1 MDTLKLLKAEQIVSM
16 KAKDKIRLGTI
27 RLALAAV
34 KQIEVDTRK
43 ELSES
48 DVISVLTK
56 MVKQR
61 KESITQYDAAGRQE
75 LVDIESNEVEILKEF
90 LPQPLSPDEINSM
103 IDSALAETKAE
114 SIKDMGKIMAIL
126 KPKVL
131 GKADMS
137 QISNEIRRRLN

>member
-114 SIKDMGKIMAIL
+114 SIKDTGKIMAIL